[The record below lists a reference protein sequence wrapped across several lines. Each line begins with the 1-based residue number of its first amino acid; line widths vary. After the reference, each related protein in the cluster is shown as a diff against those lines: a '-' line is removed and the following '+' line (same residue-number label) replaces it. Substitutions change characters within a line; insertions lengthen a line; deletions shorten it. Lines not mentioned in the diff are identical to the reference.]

1 MKEKILYISDRP
13 SMGADMLI
21 RNLGMDYEILRV
33 RSGDEIN
40 HVPEIIFVNLS
51 GLESSERI
59 KTFTN
64 SRIFVLGSQSEAANC
79 DIANSEKFI
88 KPFNANEI
96 REKLQGISEQKAE
109 RIEKTLLLVDD
120 DAVMIRTLR
129 EGLST
134 SYKVLPA
141 NSGANALKIL
151 ARAKPDLILL
161 DYEMPEMNGTQV
173 LETLRANPDTANI
186 PVMFLTAKSDSGSIE
201 KIDALKPEGHMLK
214 TLPLREI
221 KAVIQKFFDG
231 K

>member
-96 REKLQGISEQKAE
+96 RDKLQGISEQKAE
-109 RIEKTLLLVDD
+109 RIEKTILLVDD

-173 LETLRANPDTANI
+173 LETLRANPETANI

-201 KIDALKPEGHMLK
+201 RIEALKPEGHMLK

-221 KAVIQKFFDG
+221 KAIIQKFFE
-231 K
+231 

>member
-1 MKEKILYISDRP
+1 MKQKVLYVSDRP

-21 RNLGMDYEILRV
+21 KNLSGDFEILRV
-33 RSGDEIN
+33 RSTDEVS
-40 HVPEIIFVNLS
+40 HVPEIVLVS
-51 GLESSERI
+51 LAGLEHSERV
-59 KTFTN
+59 KSFTQ
-64 SRIFVLGSQSEAANC
+64 SKIFVLGTQAECDAS
-79 DIANSEKFI
+79 DIAAEKLVR
-88 KPFNANEI
+88 PFNAKEI
-96 REKLQGISEQKAE
+96 RERLSGLSQAPAE
-109 RIEKTLLLVDD
+109 AQKTLLLVDD

-151 ARAKPDLILL
+151 ERAKPDLILL
-161 DYEMPEMNGTQV
+161 DYEMPEMNGPQV
-173 LETLRANPDTANI
+173 LETLRGSEATAGI

-201 KIDALKPEGHMLK
+201 RIEALKPEGHMLK

-221 KAVIQKFFDG
+221 KGIIQRYFDG

>member
-79 DIANSEKFI
+79 DIANS
-88 KPFNANEI
+88 
-96 REKLQGISEQKAE
+96 
-109 RIEKTLLLVDD
+109 
-120 DAVMIRTLR
+120 
-129 EGLST
+129 
-134 SYKVLPA
+134 
-141 NSGANALKIL
+141 GANALKIL
-151 ARAKPDLILL
+151 SRAKPDLILL
-161 DYEMPEMNGTQV
+161 DYEMPEMNGPQV
-173 LETLRANPDTANI
+173 LETLRADPETANI

-201 KIDALKPEGHMLK
+201 RIEALKPEGHMLK

-221 KAVIQKFFDG
+221 KAIIQKFFDG